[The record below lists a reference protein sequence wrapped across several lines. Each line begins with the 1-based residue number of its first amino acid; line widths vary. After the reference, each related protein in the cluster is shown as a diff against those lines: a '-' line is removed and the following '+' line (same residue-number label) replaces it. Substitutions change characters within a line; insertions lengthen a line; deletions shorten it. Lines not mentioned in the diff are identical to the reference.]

1 MDGQASIPA
10 LLLQIVFI
18 GACNN
23 LGAEVTHKLT
33 NQRLFALDA
42 ARGIAMLLVCTAHF
56 IDIYY
61 PDGIQSENLLVNS
74 LYLLCRIATPTFVIV
89 SGILVGYFSKIN
101 PQGFAQLRL
110 HLFDR
115 ALFLA
120 TAGHILMAASLATRS
135 GFAKALSSGYVTDML
150 AFCVIGGLF
159 VFRYTL
165 TSSTRLR
172 LGIMLYLIGWAGWS
186 FWHPDNPMLITLRA
200 IMLGP
205 DENGPLIVGFPLLP
219 WFGVYLIA
227 TFIGN
232 WLGKFERSN
241 LPLAAKA
248 LAKLSGI
255 VLGTAVFTKVF
266 LFVLRNYGVIDMTSS
281 SVYLPLVSYQ
291 KYPPGPFYILIFA
304 SAALL
309 LLSGLLS
316 LSRAKETNMYLN
328 IAEQIGRNSFSIYVI
343 QFFIYY
349 TAFYF
354 LMTQIYV
361 PTFPI
366 AILFHFSSL
375 FCIALLSMAFSRFKL
390 NRALTIG
397 LPAMVRRW
405 PVLNDLGEQP
415 TSIMPSKLG
424 SIGPIFSDR
433 SKSNAEGQS

>member
-1 MDGQASIPA
+1 MNRQASIPA
-10 LLLQIVFI
+10 LLFEKVFI
-18 GACNN
+18 GTCNN
-23 LGAEVTHKLT
+23 SDTDVTHKLT

-61 PDGIQSENLLVNS
+61 PDGIQNENLLVNCM
-74 LYLLCRIATPTFVIV
+74 YLLCRIATPTFVLV

-101 PQGFAQLRL
+101 HQDFAQMRL

-150 AFCVIGGLF
+150 AFCIIGGIF
-159 VFRYTL
+159 VLRYTQ

-200 IMLGP
+200 ILLGP
-205 DENGPLIVGFPLLP
+205 DENGTLIFGFPLLP
-219 WFGVYLIA
+219 WFGVYLFA
-227 TFIGN
+227 TFMGD
-232 WLGKFERSN
+232 WLGRFERNN
-241 LPLAAKA
+241 LPAAGKA
-248 LAKLSGI
+248 LARLSGI

-266 LFVLRNYGVIDMTSS
+266 LFVLRNYGVIDLTSS
-281 SVYLPLVSYQ
+281 SVYFPLFSYQ

-309 LLSGLLS
+309 LIGGLLS
-316 LSRAKETNMYLN
+316 LSRAEQTDAYLN
-328 IAEQIGRNSFSIYVI
+328 IAERIGRNSFSIYVV
-343 QFFIYY
+343 QFFVYY
-349 TAFYF
+349 TAFY
-354 LMTQIYV
+354 LLITQIYV
-361 PTFPI
+361 LTFPV
-366 AILFHFSSL
+366 AVLFHISSL
-375 FCIALLSMAFSRFKL
+375 FCIVLLSRVIDRFKL

-397 LPAMVRRW
+397 LPALVRRW
-405 PVLNDLGEQP
+405 PVLNDAGEQP
-415 TSIMPSKLG
+415 SSRRPSKLG
-424 SIGPIFSDR
+424 PLGF
-433 SKSNAEGQS
+433 QSSGTPK